1 MKNPLK
7 NPANSDLHICKVCG
21 KSRALKSI
29 DHGRCTEI
37 LAEKAKEKTIR
48 VNLKG
53 RECLFSEEQII
64 TGDRKRV
71 AKQGYLKGDLPPWMF
86 D

>member
-1 MKNPLK
+1 MAKSFK
-7 NPANSDLHICKVCG
+7 NPANSARHICKVCG
-21 KSRALKSI
+21 KSRAIKSI
-29 DHGRCTEI
+29 SHAKCVEI
-37 LAEKAKEKTIR
+37 LARKAKERTIK
-48 VNLKG
+48 VNIKG

>member
-1 MKNPLK
+1 MKTLLK
-7 NPANSDLHICKVCG
+7 NPANSAWHLCKVCG
-21 KSRALKSI
+21 KSRAIKSI
-29 DHGRCTEI
+29 NHEKCVEI
-37 LAEKAKEKTIR
+37 LAKKAKEKTIR

-64 TGDRKRV
+64 AGDRKRV
-71 AKQGYLKGDLPPWMF
+71 AKQGYLKGDLPPWML